1 MFIIMVNI
9 CKGVFVLKR
18 MLNVG
23 VLSALLLTACADQET
38 TNEPADNNTKDEQ
51 KAKEEKPKEPA
62 KTKSLASTVEEYET
76 KFKEGL
82 SMAFSPSSVEKLE
95 NGRYSVALD
104 SEIFLFMDVNKDD
117 EVIEAN
123 IAASTDSFGEKMNKI
138 KYAFV
143 TSVKSADSELSD
155 TQIDKLFDDLK
166 ITWDNNMLDQTEVKT
181 LNDIK
186 YTYKGDNEDGIV
198 ILQTEMK

>member
-1 MFIIMVNI
+1 MVNI
-9 CKGVFVLKR
+9 CKEVFVLKR
-18 MLNVG
+18 ILFVG

-38 TNEPADNNTKDEQ
+38 TNEPVETTTKDEQ
-51 KAKEEKPKEPA
+51 KIKEEKPKEPS
-62 KTKSLASTVEEYET
+62 KTKSLASTLEEYET

-117 EVIEAN
+117 EVVEAN
-123 IAASTDSFGEKMNKI
+123 IAASTTSFGEKMNKI

>member
-1 MFIIMVNI
+1 MVNI
-9 CKGVFVLKR
+9 CKEVFVLKR
-18 MLNVG
+18 ILFVG

-38 TNEPADNNTKDEQ
+38 TNEPVETTTKDEQ
-51 KAKEEKPKEPA
+51 KIKEEKPKEPS

-117 EVIEAN
+117 EVVEAN
-123 IAASTDSFGEKMNKI
+123 IAASTTSFGEKMNKI